1 VVRGSLYVVRGTWH
15 VVRNP
20 KPVQTGFASH
30 EQRTTNNVSR
40 TTNHEP
46 RWKPTNYRLNRF
58 SEWHLA
64 DGIKQ
69 VDDRHARPSLATAKT
84 GG

>member
-1 VVRGSLYVVRGTWH
+1 MVIGD
-15 VVRNP
+15 
-20 KPVQTGFASH
+20 
-30 EQRTTNNVSR
+30 
-40 TTNHEP
+40 
-46 RWKPTNYRLNRF
+46 WKPTNYRLNRF

>member
-1 VVRGSLYVVRGTWH
+1 VAR
-15 VVRNP
+15 
-20 KPVQTGFASH
+20 KAGFGL
-30 EQRTTNNVSR
+30 RTTSHV
-40 TTNHEP
+40 P
-46 RWKPTNYRLNRF
+46 RATVYFCDPDFVTPKWKPTNYRLNRF

-69 VDDRHARPSLATAKT
+69 SDDGQARPSLATAKT